1 MFIIIDGSSL
11 LSTSY
16 YGNLPREVMMAK
28 TEEEKESNYDKI
40 LHAKDG
46 TFTNAIY
53 TMSKMLLKIKNE
65 QNPSH
70 IVVAFD
76 KTRETFRRFMYPEY
90 KAQRGA
96 TPRPLKEQF
105 VLMENILEKSGFTTL
120 YSDSI
125 EADDYAGS
133 VAEKFKGRLP
143 IRLITKDHDYM
154 QLVDDNKDV
163 KLWLLVNSKEAMTKL
178 VSLCGDAQESLC
190 KPDRAYECG
199 VSEVT
204 RIEGV
209 LPCQIP
215 EKKGMCGDASDN
227 IPGIKGVSD
236 KTAIPLLNKFTTL
249 DNILYVM
256 DNVSPDNFAQRVK
269 DLGIKRNPAKLLE
282 EGRERGRLSV
292 DLATIRR
299 HEDVPD
305 DLDTYD
311 TKNIKWDT
319 FLDELRNLD
328 IRI

>member
-105 VLMENILEKSGFTTL
+105 ILMENILEKSGFTTL
-120 YSDSI
+120 YNN
-125 EADDYAGS
+125 
-133 VAEKFKGRLP
+133 R
-143 IRLITKDHDYM
+143 
-154 QLVDDNKDV
+154 
-163 KLWLLVNSKEAMTKL
+163 
-178 VSLCGDAQESLC
+178 QEH
-190 KPDRAYECG
+190 P
-199 VSEVT
+199 
-204 RIEGV
+204 
-209 LPCQIP
+209 
-215 EKKGMCGDASDN
+215 
-227 IPGIKGVSD
+227 
-236 KTAIPLLNKFTTL
+236 
-249 DNILYVM
+249 
-256 DNVSPDNFAQRVK
+256 
-269 DLGIKRNPAKLLE
+269 
-282 EGRERGRLSV
+282 
-292 DLATIRR
+292 
-299 HEDVPD
+299 
-305 DLDTYD
+305 
-311 TKNIKWDT
+311 
-319 FLDELRNLD
+319 
-328 IRI
+328 